1 MEQVRSFIAVE
12 LPDELRQTLS
22 RLETQLKSAAPPGI
36 KWVDPH
42 SIHLTLKFLG
52 DIAVDRVEEISGAIA
67 QSAAGIPPFHLA
79 IKDLG
84 VFPNLRRP
92 QVAWVGLSGETEK
105 LGQLQKQIESCLEK
119 LGQLQ
124 KQIESCLARLGFAA
138 ESRPFT
144 PHLTI
149 ARLRNQVSP
158 QERQKF
164 GQLIAS
170 TSFKAACIVLVDT
183 ISLMRSRLTREGA
196 VYSRISN
203 VSLKEH

>member
-1 MEQVRSFIAVE
+1 MEQIRSFIAVE

-67 QSAAGIPPFHLA
+67 QATAGVPPFHLA

-92 QVAWVGLSGETEK
+92 QVAWVGLSGET
-105 LGQLQKQIESCLEK
+105 EK